1 MIELYPNTPNE
12 LKGPIKQLYKTLFD
26 PAKRFEELPNLTNLQ
41 DQGLQ
46 QPRNYRKIT
55 LQYKAQT
62 YNLEIF
68 HYVRENG
75 NCLAISNPGAGNL
88 IQLVLERFG
97 KTDKGTLELFH
108 DGSITG
114 TEGSNR
120 RKNLFDIQ
128 QAQGTLDIPE
138 DCKQI
143 NLGTLPKQYTFE
155 HEAFNRFLSNFI
167 IYAIE
172 RKTIKNMLIDQYP
185 EKTEEITLSPFKN
198 FIERLIPHVE
208 QFRPQQYFFNR
219 EVFTDHHI
227 WVSDYGKSLNEET
240 AHYEI
245 ILRDIVVPLKET
257 DKPQICID
265 IHFEKRKKDSKSLIE
280 SLSPLPEKIKE
291 IPWHHGNS
299 LSYNQSY
306 DLNDPE
312 LLQKVTAALD
322 YFLQHIQHPLIDAV
336 NILYQKFLVN
346 KLLVNLT
353 WNSNDW
359 KSPSED
365 KSNHDWVK
373 NGNTAM
379 ESWNFDKE
387 AEWNTAT
394 LLFGNAT
401 FTKRPK
407 LSGRAVLVFHSQNKI
422 VGFYGD
428 AALIDKKIG
437 KNEKNL
443 QGSKALSFVL
453 ENKIPQV
460 KESGYLEDKQR
471 IGQIGFNYIQHDQT
485 LIEILDKALELN
497 PAQSGEILNLKNWF
511 QKNSTPTNST
521 PTAMKH
527 PKNQILFGPP
537 GTGKTYRTINKSL
550 QIIGGKEVQA
560 LNWNDRTAVKKLYDA
575 KVKSGQIVFTTFHQS
590 MGYEDFIEG
599 IKPQE
604 PASEGG
610 PVTYSVEPGIFK
622 AICQKAEKP
631 VELQGT
637 GSTDFQTAAFFKMS
651 LGGKDR
657 PDIHDYCMFHD
668 LIGLGHGSDEDFTAL
683 KGIKDWK
690 TFRDAFKENH
700 GGLVE
705 KSKYNIQAVF
715 IFQRMKIGDIVIIS
729 KGNHLIDAVG
739 RITGEYFYREQ
750 SPIGYHQ
757 FRNVQWL
764 AKNINQTPEDFF
776 GKKISQQ
783 SIYELEAED
792 VRPGVQNFFDQ
803 EPQEQMNYV
812 IIIDEINRG
821 NVSAIFGELIT
832 CIEDSKRLGQTEA
845 LKVTLPYS
853 KDEFGVPGNV
863 YLIGTMNTADRSV
876 EALDT
881 ALRRRFSFSEML
893 PIDDHELINSV
904 AGIDLKAMLRRI
916 NLRLEKL
923 VSRDHT
929 IGHAFFLNL
938 KGPEALYATFYD
950 KVIPLLQEYFF
961 GDYGRIGL
969 VLGSD
974 FIQEEKASSENAVLF
989 AAFDYEDKELLMQKK
1004 VYRINKFKKDMEN
1017 FLNAVRKI

>member
-1 MIELYPNTPNE
+1 MIELDPNTPNE

-26 PAKRFEELPNLTNLQ
+26 PSKRLGALPGLRKIQ

-46 QPRNYRKIT
+46 RPDNFRKLA
-55 LQYKAQT
+55 LQYKDQT
-62 YNLEIF
+62 HNLEIF

-88 IQLVLERFG
+88 IQLVLERFSRA
-97 KTDKGTLELFH
+97 DRGTLELFH

-114 TEGSNR
+114 TQGSNR
-120 RKNLFDIQ
+120 RKNLSDIR
-128 QAQGTLDIPE
+128 QAQSRLDIAE
-138 DCKQI
+138 DCKEI
-143 NLGTLPKQYTFE
+143 NLGTLPKTYTFE
-155 HEAFNRFLSNFI
+155 DEAFTRFLSNFI
-167 IYAIE
+167 IYALE
-172 RKTIKNMLIDQYP
+172 RKTIKNMLNDQYP
-185 EKTEEITLSPFKN
+185 EKTGDKTLSPFKN

-208 QFRPQQYFFNR
+208 QSRPQQYFFNR
-219 EVFTDHHI
+219 EVYTDHHI
-227 WVSDYGKSLNEET
+227 WVSDYGKSLNEEP

-245 ILRDIVVPLKET
+245 ILRDVDVPLKET
-257 DKPQICID
+257 DRPQICID
-265 IHFEKRKKDSKSLIE
+265 IHFEKRKKDSRSLIE

-299 LSYNQSY
+299 LSYTESY
-306 DLNDPE
+306 GLDDPDLLE
-312 LLQKVTAALD
+312 KVTAALD
-322 YFLQHIQHPLIDAV
+322 YFRRHIQHPLIDAV

-373 NGNTAM
+373 NGGTPM
-379 ESWNFDKE
+379 ESWNFDKQ
-387 AEWNTAT
+387 AEWNTPA
-394 LLFGNAT
+394 LIFGNAT

-437 KNEKNL
+437 ENEKNL

-453 ENKIPQV
+453 ENKIPAA

-485 LIEILDKALELN
+485 LIDILDKALELN
-497 PAQSGEILNLKNWF
+497 TAQSGEILDLKNWF
-511 QKNSTPTNST
+511 QKNITPAKSG
-521 PTAMKH
+521 PTIMKH

-537 GTGKTYRTINKSL
+537 GTGKTYRTINRSL
-550 QIIGGKEVQA
+550 KIIGGKEVRE
-560 LNWNDRTAVKKLYDA
+560 LNWNDRAAVKKLYDA

-622 AICQKAEKP
+622 AICQKAAKP
-631 VELQGT
+631 LELQGA
-637 GSTDFQTAAFFKMS
+637 GPIDFQKAAFFKMS

-657 PDIHDYCMFHD
+657 PDIHEYCLSHD
-668 LIGLGHGSDEDFTAL
+668 LIALGHGSDEDFTAL
-683 KGIKDWK
+683 SKIKDWK

-700 GGLVE
+700 GGLAG

-739 RITGEYFYREQ
+739 RITGEYFYEEQ
-750 SPIGYHQ
+750 SQIGYHQ

-783 SIYELEAED
+783 SIYELEDGE
-792 VRPGVQNFFDQ
+792 VRPGIKAFFDQ

-853 KDEFGVPGNV
+853 KEEFGVPGNV

-893 PIDDHELINSV
+893 PVDDHELINSV

-938 KGPEALYATFYD
+938 EGPEALYATFYD

-961 GDYGRIGL
+961 GDYGKIGL

-974 FIQEEKASSENAVLF
+974 FIQEEKAGSEGEALF
-989 AAFDYEDKELLMQKK
+989 AAFEYEDKDLLMQKK
-1004 VYRINKFKKDMEN
+1004 VYRINKFEKDMEN